1 MNVVVD
7 NVVLKRLCNNIFFL
21 LYPYILY
28 IPMHF
33 MQHSNEKDFLNP
45 KLQSGAD
52 LLTIFHLL
60 TILLCSKWSIKGF
73 NQKHS
78 RTIPRSR
85 DGKNHLGQGL
95 WISEKEGSKF

>member
-1 MNVVVD
+1 
-7 NVVLKRLCNNIFFL
+7 
-21 LYPYILY
+21 
-28 IPMHF
+28 MHS

-52 LLTIFHLL
+52 LLTNF
-60 TILLCSKWSIKGF
+60 LCSKWSIKGF

-85 DGKNHLGQGL
+85 DGKNHLGHNKYNRKQ
-95 WISEKEGSKF
+95 SDNSRNGSYNKRLTIDHGKYPWMF